1 MNFLINRLDNL
12 DIGSKSFE
20 FIPENI
26 KKDINMDGMIV
37 GANGQFLVNQK
48 DIMVLIKKSGLK
60 NQIGENMYNA
70 ILRKPMMVFL
80 IPTQE
85 KEFESTK
92 EELIWYEVNTF
103 K

>member
-48 DIMVLIKKSGLK
+48 DIKVLIKKSLTFMRKFWK
-60 NQIGENMYNA
+60 NKEANDGFFNPYT
-70 ILRKPMMVFL
+70 RKR
-80 IPTQE
+80 I
-85 KEFESTK
+85 
-92 EELIWYEVNTF
+92 
-103 K
+103 